1 MYKNEDEF
9 VRGQK
14 VKLALIAVLMFLV
27 WAANG
32 FHLKGMLK

>member
-14 VKLALIAVLMFLV
+14 AKIVLAVVLFVIA
-27 WAANG
+27 ACNG
-32 FHLKGMLK
+32 GFAGCF

>member
-1 MYKNEDEF
+1 MYRNEDEF

-14 VKLALIAVLMFLV
+14 VKLGLIALLMFLV